1 MRVFSLLISGNQTIV
16 VTVPRKLINGT
27 AAVLYESRCACAFSI
42 RSEASQ
48 RPTYVAAD
56 PLLKRVAGSRI
67 IKRMNAAAL
76 SQSGSTIK
84 CKYLT
89 QRLYVSHKGSRHI
102 SLRGMPK

>member
-1 MRVFSLLISGNQTIV
+1 MSVFSLLMSGNQTIV
-16 VTVPRKLINGT
+16 VTVPRKLINGS

-42 RSEASQ
+42 QKPAAPGVPGRPSSFEASC
-48 RPTYVAAD
+48 
-56 PLLKRVAGSRI
+56 GSRI

-89 QRLYVSHKGSRHI
+89 
-102 SLRGMPK
+102 